1 MKNSKMSVK
10 AFTEEYISILENKS
24 AEELRAI
31 LKKMANGV
39 EHDSRGDF
47 IKKLSP
53 MKEERLQIDPLV
65 SGSEILDEIV
75 SLVKDI
81 EEQGFEEPD
90 WEEYDDEDSLGEY
103 EQFVEPVE
111 DLFSRTNKLFDDGH
125 NKIARTAYEGLFS
138 IFEIEDDYGRGIRS
152 YDLETTALDEVRS
165 RYFRSIYMTEERDNR
180 SACLLEAMEKMSDSD
195 FGDRPKLKDIIE
207 ISTTPLP
214 EFQPFLEQVI
224 QATKTDPRP
233 SHDAWL
239 REATFLL
246 HGLSGLQ
253 TLAKEE
259 GYKQHRVFVDW
270 IQALIDQKHFLEAL
284 DAVTIALKE
293 LPKSNPIRAYIGD
306 LMVECGQNLK
316 DQRIQYDGLWL
327 SFESKPNL
335 TKLLELYHQREG
347 LERQALMK
355 QAAEVINS
363 HIKPSSR
370 YQDRGWER
378 DQIEQPSRPAQPLLL
393 HAHLLSN
400 DENKAFQLARL
411 GSSLGWSSGEN
422 PQPLLIAYCLARA
435 TGEPFKKLPSYIK
448 ALWDDSLA
456 NSSQSRWERTT
467 SLDSSMDKLR
477 GIYKEIFATADDIE
491 ASIVAW
497 CLTASAKR
505 IRDIV
510 GNQHRDAYGRA
521 ALLTGACVEA
531 LKTTSKQNAL
541 AFFNKI
547 KDEFPRHSAFQAELK
562 ALRLSWLV

>member
-1 MKNSKMSVK
+1 MKNSKMSIK
-10 AFTEEYISILENKS
+10 AFTEEYTSILENKS

-31 LKKMANGV
+31 LTKMASDV
-39 EHDSRGDF
+39 DHDSRGDF

-53 MKEERLQIDPLV
+53 VKEERVQIDPLV
-65 SGSEILDEIV
+65 SGTEILDEIV
-75 SLVKDI
+75 SLIEEI
-81 EEQGFEEPD
+81 EEQGLEEPD
-90 WEEYDDEDSLGEY
+90 WEYDDEDSLGEY
-103 EQFVEPVE
+103 EQFVAPIE
-111 DLFSRTNKLFDDGH
+111 DLLSRTNMLFGDGQY
-125 NKIARTAYEGLFS
+125 KVARTAYEGLFS
-138 IFEIEDDYGRGIRS
+138 IFEIEDDYGRGVRS
-152 YDLETTALDEVRS
+152 YDLKTTALDEVRS

-180 SACLLEAMEKMSDSD
+180 SAHLLEAMEKMSDSD

-246 HGLSGLQ
+246 YGISGLQ

-259 GYKQHRVFVDW
+259 GYKRHRVFVDW
-270 IQALIDQKHFLEAL
+270 IQALIDQKRFSEAL
-284 DAVTIALKE
+284 DAVPIALKE
-293 LPKSNPIRAYIGD
+293 LPKSNPIRAHIGD
-306 LMVECGQNLK
+306 LMIKCGQNLK
-316 DQRIQYDGLWL
+316 DQKIQYDGLWL

-335 TKLLELYHQREG
+335 TKLLELYHQHEG

-363 HIKPSSR
+363 HIKSPSR
-370 YQDRGWER
+370 YQDHGWER
-378 DQIEQPSRPAQPLLL
+378 DQIEQSSRPAQPLLL

-400 DENKAFQLARL
+400 DENKAFQLARF
-411 GSSLGWSSGEN
+411 GGSLGWSSGEN
-422 PQPLLIAYCLARA
+422 PQPLFVAYCLARA
-435 TGEPFKKLPSYIK
+435 TGEPFEKLPSYIK
-448 ALWDDSLA
+448 TLWEDSLGNA
-456 NSSQSRWERTT
+456 SQNRWERAA
-467 SLDSSMDKLR
+467 SPDFSMDKLR
-477 GIYKEIFATADDIE
+477 GIYKEIFANADNIE
-491 ASIVAW
+491 ASMVSW

-505 IRDIV
+505 VRDIV
-510 GNQHRDAYGRA
+510 SNQHRGAYDRA

-531 LKTTSKQNAL
+531 LKAASKQNAL
-541 AFFNKI
+541 EFFNRI